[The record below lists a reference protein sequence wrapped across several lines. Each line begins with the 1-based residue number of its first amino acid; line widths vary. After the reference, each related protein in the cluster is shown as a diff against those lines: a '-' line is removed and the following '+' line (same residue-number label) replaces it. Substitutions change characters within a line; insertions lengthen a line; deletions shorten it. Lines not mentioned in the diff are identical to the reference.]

1 MMLRDKNIDES
12 RKEIVAPLSV
22 GVTWVDGQVIF
33 RDDRKWAKAFFAL
46 CHYSESVFL
55 LTPKDWIKAT
65 TITTIAVSPLE
76 KYCERGYMC
85 LDFDC
90 KFNIFNRDLF
100 SKEFDSGSFTLGL
113 PLDIGSKTLWF
124 NTPKYKNI
132 WKQLLMKPHGGI
144 LQFSEEKLRQWEE
157 ENSIIH

>member
-1 MMLRDKNIDES
+1 MLRDKNIDES
-12 RKEIVAPLSV
+12 RKEIVAPISV

-113 PLDIGSKTLWF
+113 
-124 NTPKYKNI
+124 
-132 WKQLLMKPHGGI
+132 LMKPHGGI

-157 ENSIIH
+157 EKSIIH